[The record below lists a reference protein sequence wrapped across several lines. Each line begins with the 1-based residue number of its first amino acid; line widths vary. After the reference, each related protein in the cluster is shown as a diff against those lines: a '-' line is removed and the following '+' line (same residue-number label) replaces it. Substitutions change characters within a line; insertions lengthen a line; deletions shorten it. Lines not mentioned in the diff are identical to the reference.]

1 MINKQECFEVIT
13 KPGEIKIVFNG
24 KTLVTFDSIEKKFE
38 IKNKLIETIRSKV
51 TRNSVYQKISEIVSE
66 NGLPAKYKWA
76 DTVILAIEPAL
87 HCLKLE
93 PIDLTELA
101 ILEKKVILSSTN
113 GLYYLYSNTSASV
126 RIELINLLNSR
137 FENNS
142 DEENELLI
150 GFLIVNDTKIAH
162 RLIYGQSLKT
172 GIIPK
177 FKEDQFNQE
186 FESLS
191 SQVREKLNISSIE
204 PHFENAEQIVKYYQ
218 EEYLAHF
225 K

>member
-1 MINKQECFEVIT
+1 MINKQECFEVVT
-13 KPGEIKIVFNG
+13 EPGEIRIVFNG
-24 KTLVTFDSIEKKFE
+24 KILVTFDTVEKRFE
-38 IKNKLIETIRSKV
+38 IKNNLIETIRSKV
-51 TRNSVYQKISEIVSE
+51 TRNSVYQKISEIVAD

-76 DTVILAIEPAL
+76 DTAILAIEPAL

-93 PIDLTELA
+93 PVDLTELA
-101 ILEKKVILSSTN
+101 ILEKKVLLSSTN
-113 GLYYLYSNTSASV
+113 GLYYLYSNTRASV

-150 GFLIVNDTKIAH
+150 GFLIVNDAKIAH
-162 RLIYGQSLKT
+162 RLIYGQSLKS

-177 FKEDQFNQE
+177 FKEDQFNRE
-186 FESLS
+186 FERLS
-191 SQVREKLNISSIE
+191 SQVKEYLNISSIE
-204 PHFENAEQIVKYYQ
+204 PYFENAEQIVKYYQ

>member
-150 GFLIVNDTKIAH
+150 GFLIVNDAKIAH

-191 SQVREKLNISSIE
+191 SQVRENLNISSIE

>member
-13 KPGEIKIVFNG
+13 KPGEIKIIFNG
-24 KTLVTFDSIEKKFE
+24 KTLVTFDSIEKTFE

-51 TRNSVYQKISEIVSE
+51 TRNSIYQKISEIVSE

-76 DTVILAIEPAL
+76 DTAILAIEPAL

-93 PIDLTELA
+93 SVDLTELA
-101 ILEKKVILSSTN
+101 ILEKKVLLSSTN
-113 GLYYLYSNTSASV
+113 GLYYLYSNTRASV

-150 GFLIVNDTKIAH
+150 GFLIVNDPKIAH
-162 RLIYGQSLKT
+162 RLIYGQSLKS

-177 FKEDQFNQE
+177 FKEDQFNRE
-186 FESLS
+186 FEKLS
-191 SQVREKLNISSIE
+191 SQVKECLNISSIE
-204 PHFENAEQIVKYYQ
+204 PHFKNAAEIVKYYQ